1 MNNITV
7 FIGKINYKEVL
18 VPEFVINRLQPN

>member
-7 FIGKINYKEVL
+7 FIGNIKYREDL